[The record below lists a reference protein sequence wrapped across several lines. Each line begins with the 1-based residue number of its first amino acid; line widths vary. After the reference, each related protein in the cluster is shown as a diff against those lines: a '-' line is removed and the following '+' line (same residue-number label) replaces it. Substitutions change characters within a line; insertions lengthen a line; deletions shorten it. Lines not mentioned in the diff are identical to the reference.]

1 MGETVGEIVGEDE
14 VVLFVHAHPDD
25 ETITTG
31 GTIAL
36 LRGSGV
42 HIVVLT
48 CTRGERGEVAP
59 AELKHLEGDGAA
71 LAAHREGELA
81 DAMRILSVADH
92 RFLGSPGAR
101 RPGLPPR
108 RYTDSGMQW
117 GPDGAEAVPD
127 VSKQSLCAAPLD
139 EVVGDI
145 VQVISETGASS
156 VVSYDE
162 TGGYGH
168 PDHVRAHH
176 ASRLAA
182 QAMDLPFFM
191 VLPPALHGGIDTRE
205 EVLSIDVS
213 PVLDHKIAALAAYP
227 TQLTLGT
234 GTLTHTGGQIEPIG
248 TVENFQLLDE
258 ARAATGSAAG
268 WQSARPS
275 RSSLVMAS
283 ILASLGGA
291 VIAAVAS
298 VNHQLTTTLF
308 GQSAWTGV
316 SLALVIVAAYLAGL
330 RLMYATRWVTWWA
343 AVGIIVVTAI
353 LAMESPGGSII
364 IPNNPQGL
372 LWAFG
377 PAGIAAITLLWP
389 RRWRNRRATME
400 RDPSTG

>member
-1 MGETVGEIVGEDE
+1 MGQIVGEDE

-25 ETITTG
+25 ETIATG

-36 LRGSGV
+36 LSGSGV
-42 HIVVLT
+42 HVVVLT
-48 CTRGERGEVAP
+48 CTRGERGEVAL
-59 AELKHLEGDGAA
+59 AKLKHLEGDGPA

-92 RFLGSPGAR
+92 RFLGSPSAR
-101 RPGLPPR
+101 QPGLPSR
-108 RYTDSGMQW
+108 QYTDSGMQW

-139 EVVGDI
+139 EIVGDI

-176 ASRLAA
+176 ATRLAA
-182 QAMDLPFFM
+182 QATGVPFFM
-191 VLPPALHGGIDTRE
+191 VLPPALHFGIDARE

-234 GTLTHTGGQIEPIG
+234 GTLTHTGGQIESIG
-248 TVENFQLLDE
+248 TIENFQLFGE
-258 ARAATGSAAG
+258 ARAATGSAAAAG
-268 WQSARPS
+268 WRSEVPS
-275 RSSLVMAS
+275 RSSLVLAS

-291 VIAAVAS
+291 LIAAVAS
-298 VNHQLTTTLF
+298 VNHQLTTTVF
-308 GQSAWTGV
+308 GEPVWTGAA
-316 SLALVIVAAYLAGL
+316 LALAIVAVYLIGL
-330 RLMYATRWVTWWA
+330 RLTNATRWVAWWA

-364 IPNNPQGL
+364 IPNNGPGL
-372 LWAFG
+372 LWAYG
-377 PAGIAAITLLWP
+377 PAVIAAITVLWP

-400 RDPSTG
+400 PNH